1 MSSGSSKMS
10 VKERIRALNIHNE
23 SIVAEEEE
31 QQDTSA
37 TPSATPVAAAAT
49 SSLQLLQTKS
59 SQLSTNSSE
68 KVHLLKAAKVNDVD
82 ESSVVVDS
90 LSSNLTHTPH
100 SFLFPFMQ
108 S

>member
-37 TPSATPVAAAAT
+37 TPSATPVAAAT
-49 SSLQLLQTKS
+49 NSLQILHTKS

>member
-1 MSSGSSKMS
+1 MS

-68 KVHLLKAAKVNDVD
+68 KVHLLKAAKVNDV

>member
-68 KVHLLKAAKVNDVD
+68 KVHLLKAAKVNDV

>member
-1 MSSGSSKMS
+1 MS

-23 SIVAEEEE
+23 SIVAEEEEE

-68 KVHLLKAAKVNDVD
+68 KVHLLKAAKVNDV

>member
-1 MSSGSSKMS
+1 MS

-37 TPSATPVAAAAT
+37 TPSATPVAAAT
-49 SSLQLLQTKS
+49 NSLQILHTKS

-68 KVHLLKAAKVNDVD
+68 KVHLLKAAKVNDV

>member
-23 SIVAEEEE
+23 SIVAEEEEE

-68 KVHLLKAAKVNDVD
+68 KVHLLKAAKVNDV